1 MIDLFGS
8 GLMSLIAFLG
18 VMSFVVIIHELGHYW
33 AGRRFG
39 VHAEAFSIG
48 FGTQLF
54 SWRDRLGTVWRVA
67 ALPLG
72 GYVRFRGDENAAS
85 APDRATLERLR
96 AERSDADTVLH
107 FKPLWQRAIV
117 VAAGPAANF
126 LLAIVLFS
134 ALGVVRGEV
143 RVEPVIG
150 QVEAGSPAEQAGIRT
165 GDRVLT
171 IDGRGVD
178 NYLDLGAY
186 ASVRAGVPIDFTVD
200 RGGET
205 LELTV
210 TPERRVRAD
219 GLGGERA
226 LGTMGFFSAP
236 EAARERVGINPIM
249 APIYGVE
256 RTWETTST
264 IASFLGRLV
273 TGRASIDH
281 LNGPLGIATTAGQ
294 VANLAASGGG
304 SASEPTPLLTRVAT
318 VATSLL
324 ALSALLS
331 VSLGLMNLL
340 PIPVLDGGHLV
351 YYAYE
356 AVAQRPPSAAL
367 QEVAFRAGFLML
379 IGVLVVATW
388 NDLSYLRGLFS

>member
-8 GLMSLIAFLG
+8 GLLTVIAFLG

-33 AGRRFG
+33 AGRAFG

-48 FGTQLF
+48 FGTPLF
-54 SWRDRLGTVWRVA
+54 SWRDRLGTLWRVA

-85 APDRATLERLR
+85 APDRATLEQLR
-96 AERSDADTVLH
+96 QTRSDAETVLH
-107 FKPLWQRAIV
+107 FKPLWQRAII
-117 VAAGPAANF
+117 VAAGPLANF

-134 ALGVVRGEV
+134 ALGMMRGEF
-143 RVEPVIG
+143 RVEPLIG
-150 QVEAGSPAEQAGIRT
+150 QVEAGSPADVAGFRP
-165 GDRVLT
+165 GDLLVAM
-171 IDGRGVD
+171 DGRRLD
-178 NYLDLGAY
+178 NYDDLRAY
-186 ASVRAGVPIDFTVD
+186 ASVRAGTAIDFTVE

-205 LELTV
+205 VFLTA
-210 TPERRVRAD
+210 TPERRMRED
-219 GLGGERA
+219 GLGGRRG
-226 LGTMGFFSAP
+226 LGTLGLYASPDAQ
-236 EAARERVGINPIM
+236 RERVGISPLM
-249 APIYGVE
+249 APVHGVV
-256 RTWETTST
+256 RTWETTEM
-264 IASFLGRLV
+264 IAGFLGRLV
-273 TGRASIDH
+273 TGRASVDQ

-294 VANLAASGGG
+294 VANLAASAGA
-304 SASEPTPLLTRVAT
+304 SADAPPTVLQRAGT
-318 VATSLL
+318 VAISLL

-331 VSLGLMNLL
+331 VSLGFMNLL

-356 AVAQRPPSAAL
+356 AVTQRPPSAAL

>member
-8 GLMSLIAFLG
+8 GLLTVIAFLG

-33 AGRRFG
+33 AGRTFG

-48 FGTQLF
+48 FGTPLF

-85 APDRATLERLR
+85 APDRATLQQLKQD
-96 AERSDADTVLH
+96 RSDADTVLH
-107 FKPLWQRAIV
+107 FKPLWQRAVI
-117 VAAGPAANF
+117 VAAGPLANF

-134 ALGVVRGEV
+134 ALGMMRGEF
-143 RVEPVIG
+143 RVEPLIG
-150 QVEAGSPAEQAGIRT
+150 QVEAGSPADRAGFQP
-165 GDRVLT
+165 GDLLVT
-171 IDGRGVD
+171 MDGRR
-178 NYLDLGAY
+178 LDDFNDLRAY
-186 ASVRAGVPIDFTVD
+186 ASIRAGTAIDFTVQ
-200 RGGET
+200 RQGET
-205 LELTV
+205 LAFTV

-226 LGTMGFFSAP
+226 LGTLGLFGSPDAR
-236 EAARERVGINPIM
+236 RERVGISPLM
-249 APIYGVE
+249 APVYGVE
-256 RTWETTST
+256 RTWETTGT
-264 IASFLGRLV
+264 IAGFLGRLV
-273 TGRASIDH
+273 TGRASVDH

-304 SASEPTPLLTRVAT
+304 GDGEPRPVLQRVGQ
-318 VATSLL
+318 VAISLL

-356 AVAQRPPSAAL
+356 AVTQRPPSAAL

-379 IGVLVVATW
+379 IGVLVLATW

>member
-8 GLMSLIAFLG
+8 GLLTVIAFLG

-33 AGRRFG
+33 AGRTFG

-48 FGTQLF
+48 FGTPLF
-54 SWRDRLGTVWRVA
+54 SWRDRLGTLWRVA

-85 APDRATLERLR
+85 APDRATLEQLR
-96 AERSDADTVLH
+96 QTRSDADTVLH
-107 FKPLWQRAIV
+107 FKPLWQRAII
-117 VAAGPAANF
+117 VAAGPMANF

-134 ALGVVRGEV
+134 ALGMMRGEF
-143 RVEPVIG
+143 RVEPLIG
-150 QVEAGSPAEQAGIRT
+150 QVEAGSPAEVAGFRP
-165 GDRVLT
+165 GDLLVAM
-171 IDGRGVD
+171 DGRRLD
-178 NYLDLGAY
+178 NYDDLRAY
-186 ASVRAGVPIDFTVD
+186 ASVRAGTAIDFTVE

-205 LELTV
+205 VFLTA
-210 TPERRVRAD
+210 TPERRMRED
-219 GLGGERA
+219 GLGGRRG
-226 LGTMGFFSAP
+226 LGTLGLYASPDAR
-236 EAARERVGINPIM
+236 RERVGISPVM
-249 APIYGVE
+249 APVHGVV
-256 RTWETTST
+256 RTWETTEM
-264 IASFLGRLV
+264 IAGFLGRLV
-273 TGRASIDH
+273 TGRASVDQ

-294 VANLAASGGG
+294 VANLAASAGA
-304 SASEPTPLLTRVAT
+304 SADAPPTVLQRAGT
-318 VATSLL
+318 VAISLL

-331 VSLGLMNLL
+331 VSLGFMNLL

-356 AVAQRPPSAAL
+356 AVTQRPPSAAL